1 MRRALVFLA
10 SLTLAAALWLPS
22 LHLFFR
28 QPSADFHRAAG
39 IPPQA
44 EAVAARH
51 LRAWSD
57 PALLERE
64 IARMRRTNAE
74 WDFMGRTFFVLALC
88 EMAVREPTRQAVL
101 LSVVDRVIAA
111 TEELDRG
118 QGPFVFLM
126 PYARYNPYQ
135 RQPARSLFVDG
146 EIALMLAARRL
157 AEEKVEY
164 RQPLAARVA
173 LIVERIQANSLLA
186 AESYPNECWL
196 FDHSIALAALVAS
209 DRLEGTDHRPLA
221 QAWLAQAR
229 GRLIHR
235 ETGILVSAYTTR
247 GEVLHGPEGSSIW
260 VAAHFLRAVDPDF
273 ARDQYRRARQ
283 RLGRRL
289 CGFAWSREWP
299 AAFRGPRDVDSGA
312 VIPFFDVSAG
322 ASGNAFVGAAAFGD
336 LEYLQGLHTT
346 LDFAGFPR
354 REEGAL
360 RYCASNFVGD
370 AVLMYSGVVGPLWD
384 RIEAGSRR

>member
-1 MRRALVFLA
+1 MRRALVLLA
-10 SLTLAAALWLPS
+10 SLTVAVALWLPS

-28 QPSADFHRAAG
+28 QPVAVFQRPAG
-39 IPPQA
+39 VPPKA

-51 LRAWSD
+51 LTAWSE
-57 PALLERE
+57 PALLQRE

-88 EMAVREPTRQAVL
+88 EMAVREPARQAAL
-101 LSVVDRVIAA
+101 LGVVDRVIAA
-111 TEELDRG
+111 TEALDRE

-126 PYARYNPYQ
+126 PYARYRPYL

-157 AEEKVEY
+157 VEERVEY
-164 RQPLAARVA
+164 REPLAARVGF
-173 LIVERIQANSLLA
+173 IVERMQSNPLLA
-186 AESYPNECWL
+186 AESYPDECWL
-196 FDHSIALAALVAS
+196 FDHSIALAALRAS

-229 GRLIHR
+229 RHLIHR
-235 ETGILVSAYTTR
+235 ETGILVSAFTTR

-283 RLGRRL
+283 SLSRRL
-289 CGFAWSREWP
+289 FGFAWSREWP
-299 AAFRGPRDVDSGA
+299 TTFRGPRDVDSGA

-336 LEYLQGLHTT
+336 LDYLQGLHAT
-346 LDFAGFPR
+346 LDFSGFPSR
-354 REEGAL
+354 DEGAL

-384 RIEAGSRR
+384 RIESGSRR